1 MITECTKTLGV
12 EWTVFLYELS
22 LAFTKLPDYDEVSK
36 RVVVSDIAKVFDAM
50 SWYSP
55 VIIKIKFFYGDFG
68 NVKSIG
74 MTKFLKISMK
84 SGFNGDRSYLF

>member
-50 SWYSP
+50 GWYSP
-55 VIIKIKFFYGDFG
+55 VVIKIKFFYGDFG
-68 NVKSIG
+68 NIKSIG

-84 SGFNGDRSYLF
+84 SGFNGGRSYLF